1 MLLSARSLDRSP
13 LAHARANQEPV
24 SDRARE
30 KKGHARIARGA
41 IEKPEIVNL
50 LFFLARCRLSPPPD
64 CPQLIYT
71 YAERASRREFLNGRP
86 GQRGRLAERQQR
98 SRNMVAVALPQRAVA
113 SDDGEKKKK
122 KEAKF
127 ERKTTAY
134 LGGGTLGNRRPGMDE
149 GGGDRRQRPPTLG
162 HRDPERRM
170 RTPEGTPPPRSTG
183 AQTNAVQGDAHRP
196 NRRRSLLLPCFSAS
210 SLSPSRR
217 RPVGP

>member
-113 SDDGEKKKK
+113 SDDGGRKKKK
-122 KEAKF
+122 RLSLKGKRPLIWE
-127 ERKTTAY
+127 EGRSEI
-134 LGGGTLGNRRPGMDE
+134 GGRGWTRAEEIGGNVRP
-149 GGGDRRQRPPTLG
+149 
-162 HRDPERRM
+162 H
-170 RTPEGTPPPRSTG
+170 
-183 AQTNAVQGDAHRP
+183 
-196 NRRRSLLLPCFSAS
+196 
-210 SLSPSRR
+210 
-217 RPVGP
+217 